1 MCIFAPLINLNK
13 MERLDYQSDKS
24 EVKNKQRVFANIDK
38 DFAFTFLSACS
49 TDFNQDLNCEINR
62 CVQPWVADEK
72 PVFRSVR
79 NGEDDFDPS
88 RIIGEEDRILILVG
102 EAEDIAKELEEKL
115 VCQNLILVSS
125 DASFGSAYMDKH
137 RRHASVKY
145 VATQQHLLMEDV
157 FEWGQN
163 GKDLISL
170 GSLRNGIQLLEPD
183 LREREAC
190 VFNLSAIRKSDAPG
204 KASNDVSGLSSEEAC
219 RIMRYFGFSD
229 YSRFLW
235 IKGFTENG
243 KMTRQTANL
252 IAQLVWY
259 YINGAVHRPGDYPLS
274 RENMVEFTI
283 SNKDGLPDLKFFK
296 SRISERWW
304 FSTGMDF
311 DPLNLH
317 PCSYEDY
324 KCICEG
330 EISDRI
336 AATAF

>member
-1 MCIFAPLINLNK
+1 
-13 MERLDYQSDKS
+13 MERLEYHNDESGIKS
-24 EVKNKQRVFANIDK
+24 KQRVFANIDK

-49 TDFNQDLNCEINR
+49 REFNQTLNCEINR

-72 PVFRSVR
+72 PVFRGIR
-79 NGEDDFDPS
+79 KDEEAFDPS
-88 RIIGEEDRILILVG
+88 HIINQKGRILILVG
-102 EAEDIAKELEEKL
+102 EADEVVRELEEKL

-125 DASFGSAYMDKH
+125 DASFGSSYMDKH
-137 RRHASVKY
+137 RKHASVKY
-145 VATQQHLLMEDV
+145 VATQQHLLIEDI
-157 FEWGQN
+157 FEWGNN
-163 GKDLISL
+163 GRDLASL

-190 VFNLSAIRKSDAPG
+190 IFNLSAIRKSDAPG
-204 KASNDVSGLSSEEAC
+204 KISNDVSGLSSEEAC
-219 RIMRYFGFSD
+219 RIMRYYGFSD

-235 IKGFTENG
+235 IKGFAENSETAG
-243 KMTRQTANL
+243 ETANL
-252 IAQLVWY
+252 VAQLVWY
-259 YINGAVHRPGDYPLS
+259 FINGAVHRPGDYPLS
-274 RENMVEFTI
+274 RENMIEFTI

-304 FSTGMDF
+304 FSTGVDF